1 MALSDITTRQLEI
14 LVEAA
19 CRYGVVLDLLS
30 VIHMLR
36 NGRELGSADADLLD
50 AASVAALIAKLERVN
65 QGIDIE

>member
-1 MALSDITTRQLEI
+1 MALSDITARQLEI